1 MAKIKN
7 QAGNYVTPSTA
18 STTAAIN
25 AFSAQLAQDPR
36 TPIVNAPASAP
47 DAYPISTLTFL
58 IIPKD
63 GKDVPKRTALKQFIV
78 YVVTDGQQAASGLN
92 YAPLP
97 DAVKQLNVKTL
108 SQLTANGSP
117 IQ

>member
-1 MAKIKN
+1 
-7 QAGNYVTPSTA
+7 
-18 STTAAIN
+18 
-25 AFSAQLAQDPR
+25 
-36 TPIVNAPASAP
+36 
-47 DAYPISTLTFL
+47 L

-63 GKDVPKRTALKQFIV
+63 GKDVQKRTALKQFLT

-97 DAVKQLNVKTL
+97 HSVKQLDLKAL
-108 SQLTANGSP
+108 SQLTVNDSP

>member
-1 MAKIKN
+1 VAAIKN
-7 QAGNYVTPSTA
+7 QAGNYVLPSTA
-18 STTAAIN
+18 GTTAAID
-25 AFSAQLAQDPR
+25 AFKDQLAKDPR
-36 TPIVNAPASAP
+36 TSIANPPASAT

-63 GKDVPKRTALKQFIV
+63 GKDAQKRSALKQFIA
-78 YVVTDGQQAASGLN
+78 YVVTDGQQVAGGLN

-97 DAVKQLNVKTL
+97 DSVKQQNVQAL
-108 SQLTANGSP
+108 RELTVNGGP